1 MTARFAGETVP
12 VVAGGR
18 LHRDIEPGDRVEGES
33 NNGHAVVGRVVAWA
47 LTIPRRLVVADAG
60 GVEWT
65 VHLDRVTSVTWA
77 SAVAR
82 GEYGGRLS

>member
-1 MTARFAGETVP
+1 MTPTFAGQTAP
-12 VVAGGR
+12 VVPGGR

-33 NNGHAVVGRVVAWA
+33 NNGRTVAGRVVAWA
-47 LTIPRRLVVADAG
+47 LTIPRRLVVIDAD

-77 SAVAR
+77 SAVKR
-82 GEYGGRLS
+82 GEYGGRAS